1 MALQAEITEA
11 FNQRRE
17 GREDKVLIEEF
28 DREMG
33 LWKGRSRGEAPEVD
47 GAVYVEA
54 DPCLEPGTFVRVKMI
69 RADGYDIYARV
80 TP

>member
-11 FNQRRE
+11 LNQRRE
-17 GREDKVLIEEF
+17 GHEDRVLIEEF

-33 LWKGRSRGEAPEVD
+33 LWKGRSRAEAPEVD
-47 GAVYVEA
+47 GAVYVEV
-54 DPCLEPGTFVRVKMI
+54 DPSLASGIFVRVKMT
-69 RADGYDIYARV
+69 RADGYDIHARV